1 MGRRDLNEGYMIFT
15 RRLFIA
21 GSLLTLLAPAQA
33 LAAPA
38 VELPRTGQTT
48 CWNSGGN
55 QVPCAETGHDG
66 DVQAG
71 VAWPAPRFI
80 DNGNGT
86 LTDRVTDLVWL
97 RNADCQGV
105 VTWQHALDTAGTLAA
120 GACGLND
127 GSVAGSWRLPNRK
140 ELLSIMSFQQDNGA
154 TWLASQGFVNG
165 IHGWYWTSDSYAPNP
180 AAKWV
185 VHTVGAA
192 WADSN
197 PLITSPDFHAL
208 YVRNTGAPELRVSP
222 DHVSFGDVEVHRSS
236 PPLPVLLQNAGN
248 EPLQIASMAVSGD
261 DAARFSLDPGTGSSG
276 TCGTLTPFL
285 AAGQSCSV
293 SLIFSPVVPGART
306 ASLAVLPQGGNA
318 SGIVLTGNGIQPLYR
333 VSANASGGNGTVSPA
348 GMDVPAGGTAAIT
361 VIPAEGYRADS
372 SVGGTCPG
380 GSFAGTTY
388 TTGTITAACTAD
400 FSFVPRL
407 FTVSTVANGNGS
419 VACTPSVSVPYLTTV
434 SCTVTPAEGG
444 IITGVAIDGIQ
455 QNVTDSLTFLH
466 SFGQVAMDHTIVATF
481 AAASE
486 NVFTATP
493 ASEEHGAMTPQTP
506 QTVSAGST
514 VTFAV
519 TPGSGYRI
527 ASVSGCGGSLHE
539 DLFTTAPL
547 SENCT
552 VTARFEP
559 NTVADAMKAFR
570 YVLGLVTLSPQDKH
584 SYDVAPLGIGGNPE
598 PDGTIGVGD
607 IVIMLRRLA
616 GLINW

>member
-1 MGRRDLNEGYMIFT
+1 MRCRDLHGGDLIIT
-15 RRLFIA
+15 RLIIA
-21 GSLLTLLAPAQA
+21 AAMLMLLAPSQTM
-33 LAAPA
+33 AAPA

-48 CWNSGGN
+48 CWDSGGKE
-55 QVPCAETGHDG
+55 VGCSATGQDG
-66 DVQAG
+66 EVQAG
-71 VAWPAPRFI
+71 VAWPVPRFI

-86 LTDRVTDLVWL
+86 LTDRLTDLVWL
-97 RNADCQGV
+97 RNADCQGG
-105 VTWQHALDTAGTLAA
+105 VTWQQALEIAGTLAA
-120 GACGLND
+120 GVCGLSD

-140 ELLSIMSFQQDNGA
+140 ELLNIMSFQQANGA
-154 TWLASQGFVNG
+154 TWFANQGFVNG
-165 IHGWYWTSDSYAPNP
+165 IHGWYWSSDSYAPNP

-192 WADSN
+192 WADNN
-197 PLITSPDFHAL
+197 PLITTPDFHAI
-208 YVRNTGAPELRVSP
+208 YVRDTGVPELRVSP

-236 PPLPVLLQNAGN
+236 PPTPVLLQNVGS
-248 EPLQIASMAVSGD
+248 ESLQVTSVAVSGD
-261 DAARFSLDPGTGSSG
+261 DAARFTLDPGTGSSG
-276 TCGTLTPFL
+276 TCGTLSPFL

-293 SLIFSPVVPGART
+293 SLIFSPVEPGART

-318 SGIVLTGNGIQPLYR
+318 SGIVLTGNGIQPVYR

-348 GMDVPAGGTAAIT
+348 GMDVPGGEVATIT
-361 VIPAEGYRADS
+361 VAPAEGYRADS

-380 GSFAGTTY
+380 GSFGGTTY
-388 TTGTITAACTAD
+388 TTGAITADCTAV

-407 FTVSTVANGNGS
+407 FTVSTVVNGNGS
-419 VACTPSVSVPYLTTV
+419 IACTPSISAPYLTPV

-444 IITGVAIDGIQ
+444 IITGVAIDGIRKC
-455 QNVTDSLTFLH
+455 DRPHYLPAFLRPI
-466 SFGQVAMDHTIVATF
+466 SMDQTIVATF

-486 NVFTATP
+486 IVFTATP
-493 ASEEHGAMTPQTP
+493 ASDVHGAMTPQTA
-506 QTVSAGST
+506 QTVTAGST
-514 VTFAV
+514 VTFTV
-519 TPGSGYRI
+519 TPGSGYHI
-527 ASVSGCGGSLHE
+527 ASVSGCGGSLYE

-559 NTVADAMKAFR
+559 NTIGDAIKAFR
-570 YVLGLVTLSPQDKH
+570 HVLGLVSLSPQEKR